1 MDSILGGLIYS
12 ILGGLIL
19 LLQVAAGFPVFL
31 LVYYTFDFVENRLT
45 ELGQTKSV
53 IILFQGILF
62 VNVGCP
68 LVDFL
73 DKLLAT
79 DKLFT
84 LLFLFSF
91 LLKFLAFFK
100 FITLNIN

>member
-1 MDSILGGLIYS
+1 MDS

-62 VNVGCP
+62 VSILFVNVGCP

>member
-1 MDSILGGLIYS
+1 MDSILGGFIYS

-31 LVYYTFDFVENRLT
+31 LVYYAFDFVENRLT

-91 LLKFLAFFK
+91 LLKF
-100 FITLNIN
+100 